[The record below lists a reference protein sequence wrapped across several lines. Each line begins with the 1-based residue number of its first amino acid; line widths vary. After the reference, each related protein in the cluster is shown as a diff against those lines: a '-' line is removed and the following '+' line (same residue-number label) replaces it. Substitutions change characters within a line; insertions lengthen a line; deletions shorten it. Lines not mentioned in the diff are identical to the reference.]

1 MLLLQLKNSLPDCW
15 KRATETWTSIRVD
28 IQWLD
33 LKSSRNLHSFVFI
46 IATTKCTKSIL
57 YCYKYKKYQSYLLLL
72 QLQEV
77 KGKSNIQEII
87 RHRLYL
93 TIIMNVY
100 INGPLWLPR
109 QQDYIFDRSLQQAK
123 MYFLFSNRH
132 REENRGLNHYEFP
145 G

>member
-1 MLLLQLKNSLPDCW
+1 MNFNQCRHSMIGSKELQES
-15 KRATETWTSIRVD
+15 
-28 IQWLD
+28 
-33 LKSSRNLHSFVFI
+33 SFVFI
-46 IATTKCTKSIL
+46 TATTKCTKSIL

-145 G
+145 GQLHVMSMEKTQNM